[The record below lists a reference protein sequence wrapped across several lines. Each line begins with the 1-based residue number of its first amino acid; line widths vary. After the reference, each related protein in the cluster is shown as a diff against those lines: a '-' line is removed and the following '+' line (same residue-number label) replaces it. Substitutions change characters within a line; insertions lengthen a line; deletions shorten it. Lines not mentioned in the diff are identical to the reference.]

1 MDFIK
6 YAKSYISLTKN
17 DWFEIGVSWFI
28 VILMCLGISYHLD
41 LMTPSLEAPINSFL
55 SGVGDFLTIVNV
67 GRDFIGLIFPI
78 FIAGFIKMF
87 FIKKDEEFVYREK
100 RDEVIGRLP
109 VDKMDVFSG
118 LFYSVLLN
126 ILGMCWMFSINYHTT
141 DILIFLNSTL
151 KVMSSYPLVGDIF
164 SAFSLIV
171 EPLVALLIVLAFPIC
186 FPAVLALFLGS
197 LFGFVF
203 SFSSIYLA
211 CLFLIPIMM
220 VYNNLAM
227 SRVIQNYIEDNITKE
242 IDD

>member
-1 MDFIK
+1 
-6 YAKSYISLTKN
+6 
-17 DWFEIGVSWFI
+17 
-28 VILMCLGISYHLD
+28 
-41 LMTPSLEAPINSFL
+41 
-55 SGVGDFLTIVNV
+55 
-67 GRDFIGLIFPI
+67 
-78 FIAGFIKMF
+78 
-87 FIKKDEEFVYREK
+87 
-100 RDEVIGRLP
+100 
-109 VDKMDVFSG
+109 
-118 LFYSVLLN
+118 
-126 ILGMCWMFSINYHTT
+126 MCWIFSINYHAT

-151 KVMSSYPLVGDIF
+151 KVMYSYPLVGDIF

-171 EPLVALLIVLAFPIC
+171 EPLVAFLMVLAFPIC

-227 SRVIQNYIEDNITKE
+227 SRVVQNYIEDNITKE

>member
-41 LMTPSLEAPINSFL
+41 LMTPSLEAPINNFL
-55 SGVGDFLTIVNV
+55 SSVGDFLTIVNV

-109 VDKMDVFSG
+109 VDRMDVFSG

-197 LFGFVF
+197 LIGFIF
-203 SFSSIYLA
+203 SFSTIYLA
-211 CLFLIPIMM
+211 ALFFIPILL

-227 SRVIQNYIEDNITKE
+227 SRVVQNYIEDNITKE
-242 IDD
+242 SDD

>member
-17 DWFEIGVSWFI
+17 DWFEIGVSWFV

-41 LMTPSLEAPINSFL
+41 LMTPSIEGSINDFFNKL
-55 SGVGDFLTIVNV
+55 GDFLTVINV
-67 GRDFIGLIFPI
+67 GRDFIGLVFPI

-87 FIKKDEEFVYREK
+87 FIKKDEEFVYTEK
-100 RDEVIGRLP
+100 KEDVVGRLP
-109 VDKMDVFSG
+109 VGKMDFLSG
-118 LFYSVLLN
+118 FFYSILLN
-126 ILGMCWMFSINYHTT
+126 ILGMCWIFSINYYAT
-141 DILIFLNSTL
+141 DILLVMNNIF
-151 KVMSSYPLVGDIF
+151 KEMSSYPIVGDVF
-164 SAFSLIV
+164 SAFSLIA
-171 EPLVALLIVLAFPIC
+171 EPLVALLMVLAFPIC